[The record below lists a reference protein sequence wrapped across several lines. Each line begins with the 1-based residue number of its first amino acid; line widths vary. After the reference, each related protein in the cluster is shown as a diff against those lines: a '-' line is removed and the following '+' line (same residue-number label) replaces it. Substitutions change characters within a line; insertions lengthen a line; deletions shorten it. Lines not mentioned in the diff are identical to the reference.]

1 MEEYVCFICEK
12 FRFVIEVIVGME
24 VCWLVVDV
32 VVEWDMMGNVVNK
45 VSLIIYGFEF
55 FRLYRWCE

>member
-12 FRFVIEVIVGME
+12 VRFVIEVIVGME

-55 FRLYRWCE
+55 